1 MRDHGQPQHQ
11 PPADDQKNQTVA
23 PLSSSGLT
31 RGSSSQDQSAEMSNE
46 ELNQLQIDLQK
57 ARESELRA
65 MADYQNLVRRTQEDY
80 GKMAKFANLTLI
92 ESLLQP
98 LEHLFLA
105 KEQLKDQGLN
115 MVYQQ
120 FMQVMQEE
128 GLEEINALGKEF
140 DPATMEVVNKE
151 DVTKADQVNK
161 VVKVTQ
167 RGFRLHGD
175 VIRHAKVVV
184 GEMAKKN

>member
-1 MRDHGQPQHQ
+1 MRDHQQPQHQ
-11 PPADDQKNQTVA
+11 PPAEDQKNQEIDQNEPDA
-23 PLSSSGLT
+23 Q
-31 RGSSSQDQSAEMSNE
+31 QDQNLPNE
-46 ELNQLQIDLQK
+46 ELNQLQTDLQK

-98 LEHLFLA
+98 LEHLYLA
-105 KEQLKDQGLN
+105 KEQLKDQGLS

-140 DPATMEVVNKE
+140 DSATMEVVNKE
-151 DVTKADQVNK
+151 NVAKQDQVNK
-161 VVKVTQ
+161 VLKVAQ

-175 VIRHAKVVV
+175 VIRHTKVIV

>member
-1 MRDHGQPQHQ
+1 MRDHQQPQHQSPQNQ
-11 PPADDQKNQTVA
+11 PPADDQDHQ
-23 PLSSSGLT
+23 
-31 RGSSSQDQSAEMSNE
+31 QDQKLNQDNQQDQLPNAEMDR
-46 ELNQLQIDLQK
+46 LQKDLQK
-57 ARESELRA
+57 AREGELRA

-98 LEHLFLA
+98 LDHLYLA

-120 FMQVMQEE
+120 FVQVMQEE
-128 GLEEINALGKEF
+128 GLEEIEVLGKVF
-140 DPATMEVVNKE
+140 DPATMEVVGKE
-151 DVTKADQVNK
+151 HTSKQDQVDK
-161 VVKVTQ
+161 VIKVTQ

-175 VIRHAKVVV
+175 VIRHAKIVV
-184 GEMAKKN
+184 GEMAKK